1 MSGTTISI
9 CPACGGDQLVE
20 TRRGYAG
27 QSDTP
32 HQYVTCQ
39 DCGQVTYE
47 ILSVTQREIRL
58 YRYEQNGILAR
69 EGATYQIRRLLKV
82 GFDEYLLYLRLIEI
96 EKPAAVAELPSE
108 IAAGSTE
115 PAEPAEPVEIGEGEP
130 N

>member
-1 MSGTTISI
+1 VI
-9 CPACGGDQLVE
+9 
-20 TRRGYAG
+20 
-27 QSDTP
+27 
-32 HQYVTCQ
+32 CQ

-108 IAAGSTE
+108 IAAGSAETTE
-115 PAEPAEPVEIGEGEP
+115 PAEPIEVGEGEP